1 MFFPPRDAV
10 NKVKE
15 QYPAGSRVEL
25 ISMNDPYRDI
35 PSGTKGTV
43 TGVDDTGTIHVHW
56 DNGCYLGV
64 VYGEDSCRKLNTVK
78 VICYNDE
85 EVWDSKEDALEFY
98 MKAMASSEGSE
109 RERYAKIVVELMEG
123 NESCTDTY
131 E

>member
-1 MFFPPRDAV
+1 MFFPPRNVV

-25 ISMNDPYRDI
+25 ISMDDPYRDI

-43 TGVDDTGTIHVHW
+43 TEVDDTGTIHVHW
-56 DNGCYLGV
+56 DNGCCLGV

-85 EVWDSKEDALEFY
+85 EVWDSREDALEFY
-98 MKAMASSEGSE
+98 MKAMAGSEGSE
-109 RERYAKIVVELMEG
+109 QERYAKIVAELAMG
-123 NESCTDTY
+123 KAVCTDG
-131 E
+131 EE

>member
-1 MFFPPRDAV
+1 MFFPPRDIV

-43 TGVDDTGTIHVHW
+43 KEVDDTGTIHVDW
-56 DNGCYLGV
+56 DNGSHLGI

-78 VICYNDE
+78 TICYRRE
-85 EVWDSKEDALEFY
+85 EVWDSREEALEFY
-98 MKAMASSEGSE
+98 MKAMAGSEGSE
-109 RERYAKIVVELMEG
+109 QERYAKIVAELAMG
-123 NESCTDTY
+123 KAVCTDG
-131 E
+131 EE